1 MDDKDGIV
9 FVNTYEIKEINP
21 QHPEKPDGPQKPE
34 KPQTQTGDS
43 TTVGLLI
50 ALMALA
56 GSGIFVLRRKSN

>member
-21 QHPEKPDGPQKPE
+21 QHTE

-43 TTVGLLI
+43 TSVGLLI